1 MEENKLTI
9 ELFATEADA
18 NARNQELGARF
29 SHSAYSPIIKT
40 GDGLYGLQVL
50 QVGTYKVSDSGET
63 REIKFDRYCELL
75 EEAEAL
81 AIENLDG

>member
-1 MEENKLTI
+1 MEEQKLTV

-18 NARNQELGARF
+18 NARNLELGARF
-29 SHSAYSPIIKT
+29 SSPAYSPIIKT
-40 GDGLYGLQVL
+40 GDDLYGLQVL
-50 QVGTYKVSDSGET
+50 QDGPYKVSDSGDT
-63 REIKFDRYCELL
+63 RKMKLDRYCELL

>member
-1 MEENKLTI
+1 MEETTFTV

-29 SHSAYSPIIKT
+29 SHASYNPIIKT
-40 GDGLYGLQVL
+40 GDDLYGLHVL
-50 QVGTYKVSDSGET
+50 QDGPYKVSDSGDT
-63 REIKFDRYCELL
+63 REIKFESYCELL